1 MTVDQQ
7 LQKIEQEIQAIRA
20 AFAQNVANME
30 VYTATLDFTTSRN
43 TTNWSNSQP
52 YDPTKWPSLI
62 PMQLDTNDERFDTE
76 TVIVTFDC
84 SAGINTFADL
94 EVDSIDTSPGLTVV
108 STRRIP
114 YSGGAR
120 WSVTVSPNFSGSG
133 PGMYVWK
140 PSKLKFAVQSAA
152 PGTLTA
158 KMLWQ

>member
-7 LQKIEQEIQAIRA
+7 LQKIEQEIRAVRA

-30 VYTATLDFTTSRN
+30 VYTSTLDFATSKN
-43 TTNWSNSQP
+43 TTTWSNSQP
-52 YDPTKWPSLI
+52 YDPNQWAPLTSMP
-62 PMQLDTNDERFDTE
+62 LDTNNERFGTE

-84 SAGINTFADL
+84 GAGINTFADL
-94 EVDSIDTSPGLTVV
+94 EIDFIDTKTGFTVV
-108 STRRIP
+108 SSRRIP

-120 WSVTVSPNFSGSG
+120 WSVAISPNFSGSG

-158 KMLWQ
+158 KMIWQ